1 MGVALG
7 EDADAASDKFIAPD
21 ENGEKFTHVSQTHNG
36 IHHFSVELGLKI
48 DDFKSLTLP
57 SSL

>member
-7 EDADAASDKFIAPD
+7 EEADAASDKFIAPD

-48 DDFKSLTLP
+48 IKKSKR
-57 SSL
+57 